1 MNITREKRKQYLIR
15 RRQNYNVEDG
25 MYQYTISNT
34 EIKSNVPTNNG
45 IATDIIT
52 IMFNLTNETNKTQ
65 TNLSVKYN
73 SFLKDYNSSKRFYY
87 FLNIVERAYKN
98 TTMYDEIFPA
108 PDEFNVEALSKTSG
122 TLEVKNNEYNGKK
135 YSNISEIFP
144 NMLEDT
150 IEINSSVEIL

>member
-1 MNITREKRKQYLIR
+1 
-15 RRQNYNVEDG
+15 

-45 IATDIIT
+45 IATDVIT

-87 FLNIVERAYKN
+87 FLNIVERAYKD
-98 TTMYDEIFPA
+98 TTMYDEIFPTK
-108 PDEFNVEALSKTSG
+108 DDFKIELLLNTTG
-122 TLEVKNNEYNGKK
+122 TLEVKNNEYNDKK
-135 YSNISEIFP
+135 YSNVADIFPDISE
-144 NMLEDT
+144 
-150 IEINSSVEIL
+150 NSIVIDSISDIL

>member
-1 MNITREKRKQYLIR
+1 
-15 RRQNYNVEDG
+15 
-25 MYQYTISNT
+25 
-34 EIKSNVPTNNG
+34 
-45 IATDIIT
+45 
-52 IMFNLTNETNKTQ
+52 MFNLTNETNKTQ